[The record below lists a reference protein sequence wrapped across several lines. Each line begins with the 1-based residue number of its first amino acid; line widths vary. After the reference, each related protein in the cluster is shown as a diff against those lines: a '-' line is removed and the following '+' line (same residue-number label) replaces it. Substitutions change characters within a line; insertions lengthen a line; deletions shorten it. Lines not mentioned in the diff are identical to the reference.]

1 MDIWEIDIAD
11 TVVCD
16 FCNDDYTESEM
27 AGGLIID
34 GYAVCP
40 RCEKPEMLKEATH
53 VCRPGE
59 SFKQFVL
66 RNRPDNKIGVYSW

>member
-16 FCNDDYTESEM
+16 YCNDDYTESEM

-40 RCEKPEMLKEATH
+40 RCEKLEMVKEATS

-66 RNRPDNKIGVYSW
+66 RSREDNKVGVYSW

>member
-16 FCNDDYTESEM
+16 YCNDDYTESDM
-27 AGGLIID
+27 QCGLIID

-40 RCEKPEMLKEATH
+40 ACEKPELIKEATL
-53 VCRPGE
+53 VCRTGE

-66 RNRPDNKIGVYSW
+66 RNRVNNKIGVYSW

>member
-16 FCNDDYTESEM
+16 YCNDDYTESDM
-27 AGGLIID
+27 QGGLIID

-40 RCEKPEMLKEATH
+40 HCEKLEMLKEANL
-53 VCRPGE
+53 VCRTGE

-66 RNRPDNKIGVYSW
+66 RSRVDNKIGVYSW

>member
-1 MDIWEIDIAD
+1 MDIWEIDIGG

-27 AGGLIID
+27 QGGLIID

-40 RCEKPEMLKEATH
+40 HCEKTTMLKEATL
-53 VCRPGE
+53 VCRSGE

-66 RNRPDNKIGVYSW
+66 RNRVNNKIGVYSL